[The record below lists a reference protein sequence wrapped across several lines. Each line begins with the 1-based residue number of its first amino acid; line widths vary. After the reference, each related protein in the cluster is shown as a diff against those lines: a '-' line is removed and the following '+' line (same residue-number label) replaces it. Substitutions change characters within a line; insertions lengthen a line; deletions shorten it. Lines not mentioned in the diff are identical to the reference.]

1 MKLWEFK
8 KKIDYILA
16 NNPRSKHWNVI
27 YSSDEE
33 GNFFDKTLYAP
44 TIGSFDEETNEFDN
58 SPNKV
63 PNAVCI
69 N

>member
-16 NNPRSKHWNVI
+16 NNPGSKHWQVV

-33 GNFFDKTLYAP
+33 GNYFGEVFYTP
-44 TIGSFDEETNEFDN
+44 TIGRFNKELNEFEDAH
-58 SPNKV
+58 KT